1 MRPTACLQAL
11 APLLKKPFF
20 TANEA
25 KKLGVHPSVLSH
37 YAKMGRLKRV
47 RRGVYQGS
55 SYRNPSTFHWDDL
68 IEAVYSVKGGIVCLI
83 SALAIYDL
91 TDEIPRKHWI
101 AIRHG
106 TSVKAPRQLKI
117 LRYRNM
123 ELGKTE
129 TNLQGTIVP
138 IFDRERTI
146 IDAFR
151 LLSRETA
158 IKALKTAVLQS
169 GKNKLDLIKL
179 EAYAKKLRFDITPYL
194 LSVTT

>member
-1 MRPTACLQAL
+1 MRPTTCLQIL
-11 APLLKKPFF
+11 SPLIKKPFF
-20 TANEA
+20 TASEA

-37 YAKMGRLKRV
+37 YTKTGHLKRI
-47 RRGVYQGS
+47 RRGVYQGAT
-55 SYRNPSTFHWDDL
+55 YKNPSTFRWNDL
-68 IEAVYSVKGGIVCLI
+68 VEAIYSVKGGVICLI
-83 SALAIYDL
+83 SALAIYNL

-106 TSVKAPRQLKI
+106 TSVKATRQLKI
-117 LRYRNM
+117 VRYRNM

-129 TNLQGTIVP
+129 MTIEGMIVP
-138 IFDRERTI
+138 IFDCERTI

-158 IKALKTAVLQS
+158 IKALKAAIIQS

-179 EAYAKKLRFDITPYL
+179 ESYAKKLRFDITPYL
-194 LSVTT
+194 LSVTA